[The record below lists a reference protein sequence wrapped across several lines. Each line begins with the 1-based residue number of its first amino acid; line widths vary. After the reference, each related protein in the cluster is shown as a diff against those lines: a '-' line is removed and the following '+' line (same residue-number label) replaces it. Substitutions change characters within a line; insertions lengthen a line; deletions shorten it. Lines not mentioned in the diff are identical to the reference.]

1 MNNENMFLVR
11 ENPVQ
16 KKSYSFA
23 LRIVRAYLFLSEK
36 KREFVLS
43 KQLLKSG
50 TSIGANVA
58 EAIQAQS
65 KKDFI
70 AKLQI
75 SLKESH
81 ETHYWIT
88 LLTDTQFFT
97 KKQGL
102 SLTNDVEEL
111 MKILISILKAAK
123 KNNKK

>member
-1 MNNENMFLVR
+1 MFLVR

-23 LRIVRAYLFLSEK
+23 LRIVRASLFLSEK
-36 KREFVLS
+36 KREFILS

-58 EAIQAQS
+58 EALQAQT

-75 SLKESH
+75 SLKEAH
-81 ETHYWIT
+81 ETQYWIT

-97 KKQGL
+97 KKQGS
-102 SLTNDVEEL
+102 SLINDVEEL
-111 MKILISILKAAK
+111 MKILISIVKTAK